1 MSRAAKPVA
10 IAARVK
16 SIRPDATA
24 AQLAE
29 IDAELRAEIE
39 AADAEAKR
47 LAAGRNAVLLDGD
60 DDAIAAHDAA
70 AAKAGHRLERANLL
84 LAGIAQRLADRQTQ
98 EASWAEA
105 ARLDTLRDEAAAL
118 SEKLRG
124 MYQSGYVE
132 PAVRVTEFLHEWA
145 EGHKKIE
152 QINEALKIAGRR
164 SDYVKSPEDTL
175 RTAPWYD
182 LSEPEEWRD
191 TWVIGNREI
200 GPDEFTYDRQGNRV
214 PKDSSAFRAQ
224 VPVKTRP
231 HHRPNEN
238 LPALAGHV
246 NLPAPSWGQ
255 AAFWKGSQL

>member
-47 LAAGRNAVLLDGD
+47 LAASRNAVLLDGD

-132 PAVRVTEFLHEWA
+132 PAAQLAAFLHVWA
-145 EGHKKIE
+145 EGHNEIE
-152 QINEALKIAGRR
+152 RINAALKIAGRL
-164 SDYVKSPEDTL
+164 SDYVESPEIVL
-175 RTAPWYD
+175 RSAP
-182 LSEPEEWRD
+182 PRQK
-191 TWVIGNREI
+191 
-200 GPDEFTYDRQGNRV
+200 PDEVIEREVWCVGGQPLGPHTQSLDPRTGNLHPHNAGAELR
-214 PKDSSAFRAQ
+214 KITE
-224 VPVKTRP
+224 VKKGEFILRKFLP
-231 HHRPNEN
+231 GLAANVR
-238 LPALAGHV
+238 LPAAHV
-246 NLPAPSWGQ
+246 GEVALWEGE
-255 AAFWKGSQL
+255 